1 MPKRIHELAKEW
13 NLQSKE
19 LLAGLETIGIT
30 GKRSQSSLQEP
41 DVERLATHLG
51 RGPAAQP
58 TVGTERVVGERM
70 VTEKD
75 AQGEVTSREST
86 VEARVRP
93 NVIRRRRRRVDV
105 SQRLRRH
112 GQTLA
117 QRLHRSHLSRQKR
130 LHQGTDALLEGS
142 RHERVEDV
150 DGTRAERRDDRLKL
164 FTKRAPNAREKCA
177 HALLASHLVST
188 AEHGALDHVP
198 HVTNLRHGSLRY
210 EHLTARNV
218 SRSHVRAAVKGE
230 QEPGVRLRGGV
241 RLGVARLCEI
251 TEQRVFQIAP
261 KP

>member
-93 NVIRRRRRRVDV
+93 NVIRRRRRRVEVGRKDSAPSDV
-105 SQRLRRH
+105 SGSNDGSLIDFPDM
-112 GQTLA
+112 GSPSPATGGA
-117 QRLHRSHLSRQKR
+117 S
-130 LHQGTDALLEGS
+130 EGS
-142 RHERVEDV
+142 SGAGSSSSPSGLIPDLETSDVGFED
-150 DGTRAERRDDRLKL
+150 
-164 FTKRAPNAREKCA
+164 F
-177 HALLASHLVST
+177 T
-188 AEHGALDHVP
+188 AEP
-198 HVTNLRHGSLRY
+198 TR
-210 EHLTARNV
+210 
-218 SRSHVRAAVKGE
+218 
-230 QEPGVRLRGGV
+230 P
-241 RLGVARLCEI
+241 
-251 TEQRVFQIAP
+251 
-261 KP
+261 